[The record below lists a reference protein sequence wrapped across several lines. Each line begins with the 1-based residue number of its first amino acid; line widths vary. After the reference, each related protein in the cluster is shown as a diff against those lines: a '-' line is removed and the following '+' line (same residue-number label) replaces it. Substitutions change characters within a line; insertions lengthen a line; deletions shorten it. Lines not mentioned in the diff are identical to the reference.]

1 MAVELKQHVELRGD
15 DPLDAVI
22 AGTTIKAWLVANFAM
37 LNSVEEAVEQYR
49 LSLGEIY
56 SALSFYHDNADAIRE
71 ANEEA
76 LQKLWQMGMKDMSEL
91 REKILRRQQKADE

>member
-1 MAVELKQHVELRGD
+1 MAIKLKQHVELHGD
-15 DPLDAVI
+15 DPLDAII

-37 LNSVEEAVEQYR
+37 LNSVEEAVEQYN
-49 LSLGEIY
+49 LSLAEIY
-56 SALSFYHDNADAIRE
+56 SALAFYHDNAEAIRK

-76 LQKLWQMGMKDMSEL
+76 LQKLWDMGMKDMSEL